1 MKRELSEIRDP
12 DQQRALA
19 VALAL
24 GSPEFQRQ

>member
-1 MKRELSEIRDP
+1 MRNQIAGLGVA
-12 DQQRALA
+12 QARALA